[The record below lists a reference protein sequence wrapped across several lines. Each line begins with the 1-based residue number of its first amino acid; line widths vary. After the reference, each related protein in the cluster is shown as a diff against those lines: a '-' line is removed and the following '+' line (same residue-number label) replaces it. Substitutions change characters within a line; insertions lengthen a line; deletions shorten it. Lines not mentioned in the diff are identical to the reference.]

1 MTDPPAEPDP
11 FGGDAH
17 VPRAASR
24 PVAAGRRRRLPKSVR
39 TTVEWV
45 AIIGG
50 SVLFALVLRTFVV
63 QAFFIPS
70 ESMEPLLERN
80 DRVVVNKLTYG
91 FDNIERGDVI
101 VYSRPADS
109 GGPGDIDLIKRVI
122 GLPGDS
128 IVFDDGDVFI
138 NGARLNEPYL
148 PAGTFT
154 SPGAGTPQPDD
165 PTVVSRCTPAD
176 PCVVPQG
183 YVFTLGDN
191 RPNSKDSRWPDIGY
205 INGDDIVGK
214 AFVRVWPPGRIGGL

>member
-1 MTDPPAEPDP
+1 MTEPPAESDP
-11 FGGDAH
+11 FGDDAQ
-17 VPRAASR
+17 VPTSEPGSR
-24 PVAAGRRRRLPKSVR
+24 PHGRRRKLPRSVR

-91 FDNIERGDVI
+91 FDDIERGDVI
-101 VYSRPADS
+101 VYSRPAGS

-128 IVFDDGDVFI
+128 IVFESGDVFI

-148 PAGTFT
+148 PPGTFT
-154 SPGAGTPQPDD
+154 GPGAGTPQPDD
-165 PTVVSRCTPAD
+165 PTSVSRCTAGD
-176 PCVVPQG
+176 PCEVPEG
-183 YVFTLGDN
+183 HLFTLGDN
-191 RPNSKDSRWPDIGY
+191 RPNSKDSRWPDIGF
-205 INGDDIVGK
+205 INGDDVVGK